1 MAESTLALAYAEV
14 AAEVGSYLGFGR
26 GTVYSDPAWST
37 QQQNMIDS
45 CVKSGLRQFY
55 FPPPIDGSGSTYDW
69 SFLKPTT
76 TLTLAS
82 GVATVALPDDFGG
95 FEGTITVLSTT
106 GQVNWPIHLYN
117 EGQIREA
124 YSMNPTITGR
134 PLQAA
139 LQPLKGTTGTTGQ
152 RFQLFFFPVP
162 DQSYTIQ
169 FQYYLLTDYI
179 NGTISYAYGGMA
191 HAETILESCLAI
203 AEQRIDGSQTVHS
216 SQFLQRLAASIGK
229 DRQSKAQTLGYNR
242 DGSDNLGR
250 YDRRWFHYDDNILV
264 NGTQY

>member
-1 MAESTLALAYAEV
+1 MAESTLSLAYNEV

-26 GTVYSDPAWST
+26 GVNYSDPAWST

-55 FPPPIDGSGSTYDW
+55 FPPPVDGSGSTYDW
-69 SFLKPTT
+69 SFLKPTAT
-76 TLTLAS
+76 ATLTV
-82 GVATVALPDDFGG
+82 GVNTVALPDDFGG
-95 FEGTITVLSTT
+95 FEGVITVSPTNN
-106 GQVNWPIHLYN
+106 QVTWPIYLYN

-124 YSMNPTITGR
+124 YALNPIISGR
-134 PLQAA
+134 PIQAA

-162 DQSYTIQ
+162 DMTYTIQ
-169 FQYYLLTDYI
+169 FQYYLLADFI

-216 SQFLQRLAASIGK
+216 GQFMQRLAASIGK
-229 DRQSKAQTLGYNR
+229 DRQYKAQKLGYNR
-242 DGSDNLGR
+242 DLSDGTGWYRDWN
-250 YDRRWFHYDDNILV
+250 HYQDTILIQG
-264 NGTQY
+264 NQY